1 MSVIDNKT
9 AAVAEIRAVIDDW
22 ADALRVKDAKRVIG
36 HGTPDC
42 VLFSLAPPL
51 KTSDA
56 GEGGLEQWFSTWRG
70 PLGYRFEDLD
80 VSVGGDVAFV
90 SMLTELSGEKI
101 DAGKISVWFRQT
113 LGLKRTAAGW
123 KIAHQH
129 ESVPFY
135 MDGSLKAAVDLNP
148 KSTIDSQAAAP
159 PPMPGPI
166 AYLCVEDAAA
176 TADFYVSAFA
186 ATDGGRMLAEDGK
199 RLMHCHLTING
210 GALML
215 NDPFPE
221 HGMPYAAPQGVVL
234 HLVVEDAQFWWD
246 RAVAAGAEVTMP
258 LAVAFWGDLYGQLR
272 DPFGIRWGIVGP
284 AKKTD

>member
-1 MSVIDNKT
+1 MTVIDNKS
-9 AAVAEIRAVIDDW
+9 AAVAEIRAVIEDW
-22 ADALRVKDAKRVIG
+22 ADALRQKDAKRVVA
-36 HGTPDC
+36 HGAPDC
-42 VLFSLAPPL
+42 VVFSLAPPL
-51 KTSDA
+51 KSSDA
-56 GEGGLEQWFSTWRG
+56 GEAGLEQWFSTWRG
-70 PLGYRFEDLD
+70 PLGYRLEDLD
-80 VSVGGDVAFV
+80 ISAGGDVAFV
-90 SMLTELSGEKI
+90 SMLTELSGEKV

-113 LGLKRTAAGW
+113 LGLKRLPAGW

-135 MDGSLKAAVDLNP
+135 MDGSFKAAVDLNP
-148 KSTIDSQAAAP
+148 ASTINWQAEAQ

-176 TADFYVSAFA
+176 SADFYTRAFA
-186 ATDGGRMLAEDGK
+186 ATDVGRKLADDGK
-199 RLMHCHLTING
+199 RLIHCHLTINN

-221 HGMPYAAPQGVVL
+221 HGMPYAEPQGVVL
-234 HLVVEDAQFWWD
+234 HLVVDDAQFWWD